1 MSFENLLK
9 EKKTAFEAVL
19 YTYFS
24 QPSTFETKIFEA
36 MAYSLSA
43 GGKRLRPLLL
53 LEAYKLCCR
62 ANDHPEDHASGRQYG
77 HASGKQAM
85 TFAVAMEMIHTYS
98 LIHDDLPAM
107 DNDDFRRGKPTN
119 HKVFGEAMAVLAGD
133 GLLNQ
138 AYELMLSEALTGS
151 SQGCCISAAAAIA
164 KAAGVKGMIGGQ
176 VVDML
181 CEGQAPNAEN
191 LSFIHQHKTADLLI
205 ASLVAGALLA
215 QGTPAQV
222 EALRLYGHHIG
233 MAFQII
239 DDILDITGNQETL
252 GKDIGSDEGKGK
264 LTYPA
269 VYGLAVSKGMAKK
282 HLEEALV
289 TLAIFP
295 EASPF
300 LLGLADFLLNRD
312 H

>member
-1 MSFENLLK
+1 MSFEILLK

-19 YTYFS
+19 YTYFTE
-24 QPSTFETKIFEA
+24 PTPFETKIYES
-36 MAYSLSA
+36 MAYSLAA

-53 LEAYKLCCR
+53 LEAFEICR
-62 ANDHPEDHASGRQYG
+62 GTNGET
-77 HASGKQAM
+77 AM

-138 AYELMLSEALTGS
+138 AYELMLNETLGS
-151 SQGCCISAAAAIA
+151 HNPKGCISAAAAIA

-181 CEGQAPNAEN
+181 CEGQEPNAEN
-191 LSFIHQHKTADLLI
+191 LSFIHQHKTADLLTV
-205 ASLVAGALLA
+205 SLVAGALLA
-215 QGTPAQV
+215 EATESQV

-269 VYGLAVSKGMAKK
+269 VYGLEVSRDMAKK

-289 TLAIFP
+289 ALAEFP
-295 EASPF
+295 VASPF

>member
-1 MSFENLLK
+1 MNFEILLK

-24 QPSTFETKIFEA
+24 EPTPFETKIFES

-53 LEAYKLCCR
+53 LEAFELCR
-62 ANDHPEDHASGRQYG
+62 GNTGQYTDSR
-77 HASGKQAM
+77 HDNMAM

-138 AYELMLSEALTGS
+138 AYELMLNEAMNS
-151 SQGCCISAAAAIA
+151 PAPQGCILAAAAIA

-181 CEGQAPNAEN
+181 CEGQVPNAEN
-191 LSFIHQHKTADLLI
+191 LGFIHQHKTADLI
-205 ASLVAGALLA
+205 TVSLVAGALLA
-215 QGTPAQV
+215 EGTTAQV

-269 VYGLAVSKGMAKK
+269 VYGLAVSRDMAKK
-282 HLEEALV
+282 HLEEAVV
-289 TLAIFP
+289 TLAEFP
-295 EASPF
+295 VASPF